1 MQVPRPRLILLAVL
15 VLSLVP
21 TATAGRS
28 PDQPLFEIGLSRR
41 TAERLGL
48 SVGDVIE
55 VSADPSMAQSR
66 RARVT
71 MVWSPPEHPA
81 DVARGDLVIRFHLP
95 DLQSLLQQPDTV
107 DRIVVRLLD
116 PTRASWLRDDL
127 NALGRGYDA
136 YTAADLAR
144 ITSRTF
150 RVITQFHRAIALIT
164 LLASG
169 IFLITIM
176 ALKFTE
182 MRKEIGALRIVGIA
196 KETIAFTV
204 LGIAAGAA
212 IAGTAVGLA
221 LGAVLAWGINAY
233 YQPLFHTHLR
243 FAVITPQALWI
254 VAALAVLLGLAAG
267 AVVSV
272 RLLRQHPLEQV
283 GR

>member
-48 SVGDVIE
+48 SFGDVIE

-182 MRKEIGALRIVGIA
+182 MRKVMKMIGQG
-196 KETIAFTV
+196 
-204 LGIAAGAA
+204 GPAAMRGVKHMPKLAQ
-212 IAGTAVGLA
+212 GTQGFATSGGRRRKKGGPWGLMKS
-221 LGAVLAWGINAY
+221 
-233 YQPLFHTHLR
+233 R
-243 FAVITPQALWI
+243 
-254 VAALAVLLGLAAG
+254 
-267 AVVSV
+267 
-272 RLLRQHPLEQV
+272 
-283 GR
+283 